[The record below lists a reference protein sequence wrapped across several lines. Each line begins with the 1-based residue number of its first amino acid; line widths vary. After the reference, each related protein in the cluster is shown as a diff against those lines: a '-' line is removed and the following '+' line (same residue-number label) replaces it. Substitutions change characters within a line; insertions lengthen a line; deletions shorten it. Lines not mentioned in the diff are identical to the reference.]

1 MPGRGSKGNLDP
13 SPGPRPG
20 ARGIAAAGPGDPA
33 VPPDFAGGGD
43 WRNDAG
49 GAAPFHGRRRCSSGV
64 RDHSARRSGMPRHT
78 RQPHKTA
85 VAEPILR
92 VPPCPPAGGTRQ
104 RRRLRGTFKP
114 RLGLWP
120 RRSQILEPRRA
131 MARFLSASTTQY
143 NLRMFQLMIGR
154 MIRACGTDDAA
165 GSARVQISTLSYDR

>member
-13 SPGPRPG
+13 SRGSRPG
-20 ARGIAAAGPGDPA
+20 ARGIAAAGPGGPA
-33 VPPDFAGGGD
+33 VPPDFAGDGD

-49 GAAPFHGRRRCSSGV
+49 DAAPYHGRNGCNSGV

-85 VAEPILR
+85 VAEPLLR

-114 RLGLWP
+114 RLVCGHAGRKSGNLVA
-120 RRSQILEPRRA
+120 LT
-131 MARFLSASTTQY
+131 ARFLSASTTQY
-143 NLRMFQLMIGR
+143 NLRIFQLMIGR
-154 MIRACGTDDAA
+154 LIRACGTDDAA
-165 GSARVQISTLSYDR
+165 RVGSCSDFYAFR